1 MAYMTIRQIR
11 HQMCLNKLRDMGCEV
26 ISVQGVMFFVK
37 YKLDNF
43 KISYMYH
50 VNKDNTYYLERIKPY
65 VVSAGDLKTEEDV
78 VNLIKIDIDQFKN
91 AKNSKN
97 FQSFIEVDT
106 ELSKTVRTFE
116 DLFLYYNLSKEDT
129 ELVKEEIEKIKKLLK
144 EVKDRSKR
152 VFYDKDP
159 ENI

>member
-11 HQMCLNKLRDMGCEV
+11 HQMCLNRLRDMGCEV
-26 ISVQGVMFFVK
+26 ISIQGVMFFVK
-37 YKLDNF
+37 YKLNDF

-50 VNKDNTYYLERIKPY
+50 INSDNTYFLERIKPY
-65 VVSAGDLKTEEDV
+65 VVTAGDLKTEDDV
-78 VNLIKIDIDQFKN
+78 VNLIKVDIEQFLN
-91 AKNSKN
+91 ARKSKN

-129 ELVKEEIEKIKKLLK
+129 ELVKDEIDKIKKLLK
-144 EVKDRSKR
+144 EVKGRSQR